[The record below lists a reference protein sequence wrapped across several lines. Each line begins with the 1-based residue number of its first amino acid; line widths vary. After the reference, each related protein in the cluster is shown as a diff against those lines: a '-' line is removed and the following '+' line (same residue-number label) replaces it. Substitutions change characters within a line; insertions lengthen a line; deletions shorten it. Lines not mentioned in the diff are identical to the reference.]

1 MKGKRRFFA
10 AVLTLCLVLTGM
22 PGAAFGADTAAAG
35 DIVILYSSDMHGG
48 VDSNL
53 GLAGLAALANEKRA
67 QGDYVELVDAGD
79 AVSGTTLASTT
90 QGKYVIEAMNLA
102 GYGIAVP
109 GVHDFDYGVSGL
121 VGTLSKEANHQY
133 VSCNFTM
140 TANGQTVFKPYVIKT
155 YGSAKVAYIGIS
167 DPQTISKSG
176 ASFKNSDGSAAYSF
190 ADGAEGKNL
199 YHTVQA
205 AINEAKAAGADYIVA
220 IGHLSMTGDA
230 AYTPKS
236 VIENTTGIQAFID
249 GNTHTATVG
258 EKVKTADG
266 SEALLTCAGAGLSNL
281 GVLTITAGKRITS
294 QLINSY
300 NLRDIKTKDGIDAL
314 TKKYR
319 ENLQENFAATS
330 SRLEAANSSG
340 VRIIEGS
347 ETNLG
352 DLCADAYRVV
362 TGADIAFVEARE
374 IKSNIELGTISY
386 DDIMSALPGG
396 QSISVISVS
405 GYDILDALEMSA
417 RVYPAKHSGFLQVSG
432 ITFDI
437 QETVIPSVTLDGN
450 GNFIGVSDDYRV
462 TNVMINGKELDVMAN
477 YTVAGTNALL
487 NGETGYTML
496 RNGPIKKANVTTD
509 NQALITYIAASLKN
523 SIGGAYSRSQGRID
537 SIKLARQSE
546 IDAEIEKKVEERIK
560 DYVSELKT
568 LRAQL
573 AAQQDIVAIKSLS
586 IKTAAKFS
594 KSGSKRTVRVTW
606 TPSEKISGVK
616 YQLYKST
623 KKSSGYKKLAV
634 ASGTTF
640 RNTSSLSKNKTYYY
654 KVRAY
659 QYIKGKYYYS
669 SWSNAASCKVRK

>member
-1 MKGKRRFFA
+1 
-10 AVLTLCLVLTGM
+10 
-22 PGAAFGADTAAAG
+22 
-35 DIVILYSSDMHGG
+35 
-48 VDSNL
+48 
-53 GLAGLAALANEKRA
+53 
-67 QGDYVELVDAGD
+67 
-79 AVSGTTLASTT
+79 
-90 QGKYVIEAMNLA
+90 
-102 GYGIAVP
+102 
-109 GVHDFDYGVSGL
+109 
-121 VGTLSKEANHQY
+121 
-133 VSCNFTM
+133 
-140 TANGQTVFKPYVIKT
+140 
-155 YGSAKVAYIGIS
+155 
-167 DPQTISKSG
+167 
-176 ASFKNSDGSAAYSF
+176 
-190 ADGAEGKNL
+190 
-199 YHTVQA
+199 
-205 AINEAKAAGADYIVA
+205 
-220 IGHLSMTGDA
+220 
-230 AYTPKS
+230 
-236 VIENTTGIQAFID
+236 
-249 GNTHTATVG
+249 
-258 EKVKTADG
+258 
-266 SEALLTCAGAGLSNL
+266 
-281 GVLTITAGKRITS
+281 
-294 QLINSY
+294 
-300 NLRDIKTKDGIDAL
+300 
-314 TKKYR
+314 
-319 ENLQENFAATS
+319 
-330 SRLEAANSSG
+330 
-340 VRIIEGS
+340 
-347 ETNLG
+347 
-352 DLCADAYRVV
+352 
-362 TGADIAFVEARE
+362 
-374 IKSNIELGTISY
+374 
-386 DDIMSALPGG
+386 MSALPGG

-496 RNGPIKKANVTTD
+496 RNGPLKKANVTTD

-546 IDAEIEKKVEERIK
+546 IEAEIEKKVEERIK

-659 QYIKGKYYYS
+659 KYIKGKYYYS
-669 SWSNAASCKVRK
+669 SWSNTASCKVRK